1 MEGFTFPFEV
11 VDALAQLGVAGLMGI
26 LWVWE
31 RTLSRRREKQLSES
45 HDKLLQY
52 QEHLT
57 VLIKLVRR
65 NTQAIERFDQTQV
78 RLIQI
83 LEQVQHEIRNNKA
96 A

>member
-1 MEGFTFPFEV
+1 
-11 VDALAQLGVAGLMGI
+11 MGI

-83 LEQVQHEIRNNKA
+83 LEQVQHEHPEQQGCVKQGTPAGNADRTRCR
-96 A
+96 